1 MEKIY
6 LTKEELDQL
15 KKLRENDKTLTTAF
29 GEIEIS
35 IQSLNVQKQN
45 LIKSYNELKQNENR
59 IANMLQSKY
68 GDGTIEIE
76 TGEFIKKT

>member
-15 KKLRENDKTLTTAF
+15 KELRENDKTLTTAF

-59 IANMLQSKY
+59 IADMLQSKY

>member
-15 KKLRENDKTLTTAF
+15 KELRENDKTLTTAF